1 MGWEC
6 MIEAAEED
14 VHIYKYILCSGAYV
28 LGNPSP
34 SFPPSSALHASDVL
48 QSGPSKCEVRS
59 DCPRNPSNPGK
70 VFLAPVCP

>member
-48 QSGPSKCEVRS
+48 QSGP
-59 DCPRNPSNPGK
+59 
-70 VFLAPVCP
+70 